1 MHAVLVGSGILLSR
15 VLGLVRESL
24 KARYLGA
31 TGSIAADAFHA
42 AFRIPNLLQ
51 VLFGEGA
58 LSASFIP
65 VYSNALARGN
75 REDADRIASAVG
87 ALLALL
93 TAILVLVGVAF
104 TPVLVSVIAPGF
116 SGAKRDL
123 TVQLT
128 RILFP
133 GAALFVF
140 SAWCLGILNS
150 HRRFFLSYAAP
161 VAWNAAMI
169 VALLIYR
176 RSSPTTLAYQIAWAS
191 VVGAA
196 LQFLVQLPVVLRVA
210 SGLRLTLGRGH
221 EGVRRVVKNFVPA
234 FFSKGVV
241 QINAYIDQV
250 IASFLPTGAVSL
262 LFYTQ
267 TLTMLP
273 ISLFGMAVSAA
284 ELPEMASTT
293 GDEQQAAAHI
303 RTRLDA
309 GLKQIAFF
317 VVPSAAAFVFIGDAL
332 TAALFQSGR
341 FTAQDTRFTWGILA
355 AASIGLLATT
365 LGRLYSSAY
374 YALHDTKTPLRFAIV
389 RVTLAGGMGYFLAM
403 HLPAALGIAPQW
415 GAAML
420 ALSSSLAG
428 CVEFTLLRWAMNAR
442 LGRTSL
448 PGALLLRLW
457 GSALIAG
464 GAGYAAKVGAAGLH
478 RVIVAALAI
487 VAFGIVYLG
496 LTHLLGLDQ
505 SRTLVKRILRP
516 RPRGRL

>member
-1 MHAVLVGSGILLSR
+1 MHALLVGSGILLSR

-87 ALLALL
+87 ALLGLL
-93 TAILVLVGVAF
+93 TAILVLVGIALAPLLVA
-104 TPVLVSVIAPGF
+104 VIAPGF
-116 SGAKRDL
+116 DGAKRDL
-123 TVQLT
+123 TIQLT

-169 VALLIYR
+169 AALVMYR
-176 RSSPTTLAYQIAWAS
+176 RSTPADLAYRIAWAS

-196 LQFLVQLPVVLRVA
+196 LQFLVQVPVVLRVA

-221 EGVRRVVKNFVPA
+221 EGVRRVIRNFVPA

-273 ISLFGMAVSAA
+273 VSLFGMAVSAA
-284 ELPEMASTT
+284 ELPEMASST
-293 GDEQQAAAHI
+293 GDDQQTAVHI
-303 RTRLDA
+303 RNRLDA
-309 GLKQIAFF
+309 GLDQIAFF
-317 VVPSAAAFVFIGDAL
+317 VVPSAVAFLFIGDAI

-341 FTAQDTRFTWGILA
+341 FTAQDTRYTWGILA

-374 YALHDTKTPLRFAIV
+374 YALHDTRTPLRFALV
-389 RVTLAGGMGYFLAM
+389 RVTLAAMLGYLLAM
-403 HLPAALGIAPQW
+403 HLPRLLGIAPQW

-420 ALSSSLAG
+420 ALSSSVAG
-428 CVEFTLLRWAMNAR
+428 WVEFLLLRSRMNAR
-442 LGRTSL
+442 LGPTGLST
-448 PGALLLRLW
+448 ALLFRLW
-457 GSALIAG
+457 GAAL
-464 GAGYAAKVGAAGLH
+464 VSGAASFAVKWSAAGMH
-478 RVIVAALAI
+478 RATIAVLAI
-487 VAFGIVYLG
+487 AAFGIVYLA
-496 LTHLLGLDQ
+496 LTHLAGVEQAKLLAA
-505 SRTLVKRILRP
+505 RIR
-516 RPRGRL
+516 RARR